1 MLDPSFFSYVT
12 VMSITPGPNNLLLAT
27 SGVNFGL
34 RRTLPMLMGILIGCA
49 LQTALMGVA
58 LELLLSWL
66 SMIRLPLTVLGCVYL
81 LWLSWKI
88 VRSSAPELQG
98 RVQPM
103 TVLQGTLFQ
112 AVNPKAWLMSSNIA
126 LLYTASNGILP
137 TMIAFM
143 ALNLPCILVWA
154 VLGDRIGKHLQEPWK
169 LKAFNGIMALSLVL
183 TTFWMLVEAINISG

>member
-88 VRSSAPELQG
+88 ARSSAPELQG

-137 TMIAFM
+137 TMVAFM

-183 TTFWMLVEAINISG
+183 TTFWMLAEAISVTG

>member
-34 RRTLPMLMGILIGCA
+34 RRTLPMMMGISVGCGI
-49 LQTALMGVA
+49 QTALMGVA
-58 LELLLSWL
+58 LELLLSWM

-126 LLYTASNGILP
+126 LLYAASGGLF
-137 TMIAFM
+137 TTVVAFM

-154 VLGDRIGKHLQEPWK
+154 LLGDRIGKHLQEQWK
-169 LKAFNGIMALSLVL
+169 LKAFNSIMALSLVL

>member
-34 RRTLPMLMGILIGCA
+34 RRTLPMMMGISVGCGI
-49 LQTALMGVA
+49 QTALMGVA
-58 LELLLSWL
+58 LELLLSWM
-66 SMIRLPLTVLGCVYL
+66 SMIRLPLTILGCVYL

-126 LLYTASNGILP
+126 LLYAASGGLF
-137 TMIAFM
+137 TTVVAFM

-154 VLGDRIGKHLQEPWK
+154 LLGDRIGKHLQEPWK

-183 TTFWMLVEAINISG
+183 TTFWMLIEAINVTG

>member
-34 RRTLPMLMGILIGCA
+34 RRTLPMMMGISVGCGI
-49 LQTALMGVA
+49 QTALMGVA
-58 LELLLSWL
+58 LELLLSWM

-126 LLYTASNGILP
+126 LLYAASGGLF
-137 TMIAFM
+137 TTVVAFM

-183 TTFWMLVEAINISG
+183 TTFWMLVEAINLSG

>member
-88 VRSSAPELQG
+88 VRSSSPELQG

-183 TTFWMLVEAINISG
+183 TTFWMLAEAINVTG

>member
-34 RRTLPMLMGILIGCA
+34 RRTLPMMMGISVGCGI
-49 LQTALMGVA
+49 QTALMGVA
-58 LELLLSWL
+58 LELLLSWM

-126 LLYTASNGILP
+126 LLYAASGGLF
-137 TMIAFM
+137 TTVIAFM

-154 VLGDRIGKHLQEPWK
+154 LLGDRIGKHLQEPWK

-183 TTFWMLVEAINISG
+183 TTFWMLVEAINLSG

>member
-34 RRTLPMLMGILIGCA
+34 RRTLPMMMGISVGCGI
-49 LQTALMGVA
+49 QTALMGVA
-58 LELLLSWL
+58 LELLLSWM

-126 LLYTASNGILP
+126 LLYAASGGLF
-137 TMIAFM
+137 TTVVSFM

-154 VLGDRIGKHLQEPWK
+154 LLGDRIGKHLQEPWK

-183 TTFWMLVEAINISG
+183 TTFWMLVEAINVTG

>member
-34 RRTLPMLMGILIGCA
+34 RRTLPMMVGITVGCGI
-49 LQTALMGVA
+49 QTALMGVA
-58 LELLLSWL
+58 LELLLSWM
-66 SMIRLPLTVLGCVYL
+66 SVIRLPLTVLGCVYL

-103 TVLQGTLFQ
+103 TALQGTLFQ
-112 AVNPKAWLMSSNIA
+112 AVNPKTWLMASNIA
-126 LLYTASNGILP
+126 LLYTASGGLF
-137 TMIAFM
+137 TTVIAFM
-143 ALNLPCILVWA
+143 ALNLPCVLVWA
-154 VLGDRIGKHLQEPWK
+154 ALGDRIGKHLQEPWK
-169 LKAFNGIMALSLVL
+169 LKAFNGIMAFSLLL
-183 TTFWMLVEAINISG
+183 TTCWMLAEAINLSR

>member
-34 RRTLPMLMGILIGCA
+34 RRTLPMMMGISVGCGI
-49 LQTALMGVA
+49 QTALMGVA
-58 LELLLSWL
+58 LELLLSWM

-126 LLYTASNGILP
+126 LLYAASGGLF
-137 TMIAFM
+137 TTVAAFM
-143 ALNLPCILVWA
+143 VLNLPCILVWA
-154 VLGDRIGKHLQEPWK
+154 LLGDRIGKHLQEPWK
-169 LKAFNGIMALSLVL
+169 LKAFNGVMALSLVL
-183 TTFWMLVEAINISG
+183 TTFWMLVEAINFSS

>member
-34 RRTLPMLMGILIGCA
+34 RRTLPMMVGITLGCGI
-49 LQTALMGVA
+49 QTALMGVA
-58 LELLLSWL
+58 LELLLSWM
-66 SMIRLPLTVLGCVYL
+66 SVIRLPLTVLGCAYL

-103 TVLQGTLFQ
+103 TALQGTLFQ
-112 AVNPKAWLMSSNIA
+112 AVNPKTWLMASNIA
-126 LLYTASNGILP
+126 LLYTASGGLF
-137 TMIAFM
+137 TTVIAFM
-143 ALNLPCILVWA
+143 ALNLPCVLVWA
-154 VLGDRIGKHLQEPWK
+154 ALGDRIGKHLQEPWK
-169 LKAFNGIMALSLVL
+169 LKAFNGVMAFSLLL
-183 TTFWMLVEAINISG
+183 TTCWMLAEAINLSR

>member
-34 RRTLPMLMGILIGCA
+34 RRTLPMMMGISVGCGI
-49 LQTALMGVA
+49 QTALMGVA
-58 LELLLSWL
+58 LELLLSWM

-126 LLYTASNGILP
+126 LLYAASGGLF
-137 TMIAFM
+137 TTVVAFM

-154 VLGDRIGKHLQEPWK
+154 LLGDRIGKHLQEPWK

-183 TTFWMLVEAINISG
+183 TTFWMLIEAINLSG

>member
-34 RRTLPMLMGILIGCA
+34 RRTLPMMMGISVGCGI
-49 LQTALMGVA
+49 QTALMGVA
-58 LELLLSWL
+58 LELLLSWM

-126 LLYTASNGILP
+126 LLYAASGGLF
-137 TMIAFM
+137 TTVVAFM
-143 ALNLPCILVWA
+143 ALNLPCILVW
-154 VLGDRIGKHLQEPWK
+154 VLLGDRIGKHLQEPWK

-183 TTFWMLVEAINISG
+183 TTFWMLVEAINLSG

>member
-137 TMIAFM
+137 TMFAFM

-183 TTFWMLVEAINISG
+183 TTFWMLAEAINVTG

>member
-58 LELLLSWL
+58 LELLLSWM
-66 SMIRLPLTVLGCVYL
+66 SMIRLPLTVLGCAYL

-126 LLYTASNGILP
+126 LLYTASNGIF
-137 TMIAFM
+137 TIMIAFM

-154 VLGDRIGKHLQEPWK
+154 LLGDRIGKHLQEPWK

-183 TTFWMLVEAINISG
+183 TTFWMLVEAINVSG

>member
-34 RRTLPMLMGILIGCA
+34 RRTLPMMMGISVGCGI
-49 LQTALMGVA
+49 QTALMGVA
-58 LELLLSWL
+58 LELLLSWM

-88 VRSSAPELQG
+88 VRSSAPELQE

-103 TVLQGTLFQ
+103 TILQGTLFQ

-126 LLYTASNGILP
+126 LLYAASGGLF
-137 TMIAFM
+137 TTVVAFM

-154 VLGDRIGKHLQEPWK
+154 LLGDRIGKHLQEPWK
-169 LKAFNGIMALSLVL
+169 LKAFNGIMALSLVF
-183 TTFWMLVEAINISG
+183 TTFWMLVEAINLSG

>member
-126 LLYTASNGILP
+126 LLYAASGGLF
-137 TMIAFM
+137 TTVVAFM

-154 VLGDRIGKHLQEPWK
+154 LLGDRIGKHLQEPWK